1 MSVRI
6 INADVMEG
14 LRQLPDE
21 SVHCVVT
28 SPPYFGLRDYQT
40 GSWAGGDP
48 ACNHLAPMA
57 EGRKLTAKERA
68 AIDAEVEQLGPMDAG
83 ELELGRKLFPAQQFK
98 GVCGKCGARRIDKQI
113 GLEASPKAFVA
124 RMVEVFA
131 EVRRVLRSDGSLWLN
146 MGDSYCST
154 DKWGGGGPNTGK
166 QTVTENGDVPSWAVR
181 RRRNSIEGVKPKDL
195 MGMPWELA
203 FALRNSGWWLR
214 SDIIWAKPNPMPES
228 VTDRPTKSH
237 EYVFLLTK
245 AERYFYDAEA
255 IKEAHAPP
263 VQNRHSRN
271 RVTDAKRDVS
281 RDGDAINAVGRDYRK
296 NTCDDPDSSG
306 RNKRSV
312 WTIATHPFNGTTLLA
327 DYVGAD
333 GKPYTRSEDCPI
345 HGRNGSHQTPQ
356 TGGYGEQPDHQQSRT
371 SGIGDHPGEAHEGE
385 HASTPSNSN
394 RSDMSGSSPEHVPG
408 SKPARK
414 RRSQSQKPP
423 ADDLGG
429 DAGSLLRSDD
439 IEGRSTPLADETGS
453 LLLVCSETA
462 KPHSNGSH
470 RTGLA
475 PATNLACSVS
485 AQTEIRTAGTSEL
498 REPSDLAERSHAS
511 NSAPAGLGGHPS
523 GQMESGN
530 GRKSSS
536 KKHSAKCT
544 CLLVSTDHFATFPPE
559 LPEICILAGTSQKG
573 CCAKCGAP
581 WGREVDAQRGPIA
594 DALCPKSEGK
604 VEQGHYSRKTGLNQP
619 GWRKEP
625 RASTQTLGWSPS
637 CSCNAD
643 VKPCTVLDPF
653 SGAGT
658 TALVA
663 DRLQRNAIGVELNPT
678 YAAMSEKRI
687 NGDRGALLDLMEAA
701 Q

>member
-21 SVHCVVT
+21 SVHCVVS
-28 SPPYFGLRDYQT
+28 SPPYFGLRDY
-40 GSWAGGDP
+40 GVAG
-48 ACNHLAPMA
+48 
-57 EGRKLTAKERA
+57 
-68 AIDAEVEQLGPMDAG
+68 
-83 ELELGRKLFPAQQFK
+83 
-98 GVCGKCGARRIDKQI
+98 QI
-113 GLEASPKAFVA
+113 GLEETPSAFVA
-124 RMVEVFA
+124 KMVDVFS
-131 EVRRVLRSDGSLWLN
+131 EVRRVLRSDGTCWLN
-146 MGDSYCST
+146 MGDSYM
-154 DKWGGGGPNTGK
+154 P
-166 QTVTENGDVPSWAVR
+166 ENRRENAKPRKEYPAGMQAIHMHADLPTKKSQIVAMHGSGIKRKDMIGVPW
-181 RRRNSIEGVKPKDL
+181 
-195 MGMPWELA
+195 MLA
-203 FALRNSGWWLR
+203 FALRADGWWLR
-214 SDIIWAKPNPMPES
+214 SDVVWHKPNPMPES

-271 RVTDAKRDVS
+271 RVADAKRDVS

-581 WGREVDAQRGPIA
+581 WGRETEKIDTGKRQKMA
-594 DALCPKSEGK
+594 DGWDTAEG
-604 VEQGHYSRKTGLNQP
+604 GHGTVHRNGREKGQSGVPVMASVTTG
-619 GWRKEP
+619 WE
-625 RASTQTLGWSPS
+625 AS

-663 DRLQRNAIGVELNPT
+663 DRLQRNAIGIELNPT
-678 YAAMSEKRI
+678 YAAMSERRI